1 MRTLR
6 LIAVAAALV
15 TIGCGGDDN
24 PTNPGDGNGNNATV
38 SVVNNEFDPSTV
50 TVPVNSTVTWQWNSS
65 GTTHN
70 VHFDDGQISQNLT
83 SGTYLRSFSAPGT
96 YNYRCDF
103 HVAEG
108 MVGTVTVTASTTGGT
123 GNGGTGG
130 GGGNYP

>member
-6 LIAVAAALV
+6 LIAVATALV
-15 TIGCGGDDN
+15 TLGCGDDE
-24 PTNPGDGNGNNATV
+24 PTNPGDGNGNDATV
-38 SVVNNEFDPSTV
+38 SVINNEFDPSTV

-70 VHFDDGQISQNLT
+70 VHFTDGTVSQNLA

-96 YNYRCDF
+96 YNYVCDF
-103 HVAEG
+103 HVG
-108 MVGTVTVTASTTGGT
+108 MAGTVTVTATSTGGT

-130 GGGNYP
+130 GGGSYP